1 MRDRALAALL
11 TLAVFAA
18 GFGAGML
25 AERHRPLPPPPGP
38 FMGEFGGAR
47 RGQGARTG
55 APVNRAQLREQID
68 AIRPQMEAFKERI
81 LDIYSQFDRDME
93 TVLSPEQKALYEA
106 RFRSQRSFGTP
117 PREMKGDQPLSDEQI
132 EQLLQRPFRT
142 LSYFVVVPMTLE
154 RMSNELKLDEA
165 QREKV
170 RDFLRVRREK
180 FIELVDSSPPLSLM
194 LSRLAPVA
202 QRLADPGRPPES
214 PVH

>member
-18 GFGAGML
+18 GFGAGIWL
-25 AERHRPLPPPPGP
+25 ERHRPLPPPPGP
-38 FMGEFGGAR
+38 FLGEYGGSR
-47 RGQGARTG
+47 RMPGAHLT

-81 LDIYSQFDRDME
+81 TEIYGQFDRDME
-93 TVLSPEQKALYEA
+93 TVLTPEQKPIYES
-106 RFRSQRSFGTP
+106 RFRSQRNFGAISQ
-117 PREMKGDQPLSDEQI
+117 EMKSDKPLSDEQI

-142 LSYFVVVPMTLE
+142 LAFFVVVPMTLD
-154 RMSNELKLDEA
+154 RMSAELKLDEP

-180 FIELVDSSPPLSLM
+180 FIELVDGSPPLSLM
-194 LSRLAPVA
+194 LSRLAPIA
-202 QRLADPGRPPES
+202 QRLADPGKPAEAS
-214 PVH
+214 AH